1 MPVNNQPRSRIIL
14 AIFLAIFLIIFG
26 QLLHLQIFSS
36 AYKIQAE
43 NNAIYRKVV
52 YPDRGIIYD
61 HKKRAILENMIMYD
75 LVFTPSEIKGIDTA
89 SLCEILGIDTAEF
102 HKRVITAIIKNTTYK
117 PSVFEP
123 LLSAELFAR
132 LNENMYKFPGFVL
145 NERPIRSYPFDA
157 AGNVLGYLAEVD
169 SNFLK
174 KHKEEGYEIG
184 DYAGM
189 TGLERSYER
198 VLMGRRGVQRFVRD
212 NRSRI
217 QGSYENKVFDTA
229 AEAGKNLY
237 LSLDV
242 ELQQLG
248 EKLMNNKVGSIVA
261 INPKTGGILCMISS
275 PTYNPNMLTGS
286 QRSKNFSQLYT
297 DPRSPL
303 INRAVGGTYSPGSTF
318 KTIVGIA
325 ALTEGVIDEHMTTTC
340 TGAYYGCGR
349 KIGCLDPGTF
359 AIREAIAHSCNTF
372 FCITYR
378 KIIEDEKFHNSDLA
392 LNNFN
397 KYPHSFGFGSK
408 LGIDVPSEQAGL
420 IPEPARYDKLYGS
433 HWVSCNIISNAIGQG
448 EVSSTLLQLGNA
460 MSVLANK
467 GWYYTPHFVD
477 SIEGGDE
484 YHLLDSFK
492 IKHHTVNIPD
502 TVFEIVHDG
511 MQDVMEFGTGAAAQ
525 VPGIVVCGKTGTVE
539 NSYRGVKQKDHAFF
553 GAFAPRDNP
562 RIAIAVMCENAGK
575 GAQSAA
581 PIASLMIEKYL
592 KDSIPEDDRKALVES
607 ISNQNLIPQ
616 RMKDAM
622 YSMDS
627 LKEADSIQLLQRTKH
642 VADSIHK
649 KRISDST
656 LNTAAIDSSAKKQN
670 KNSKKTNTHLTQ
682 AFLLPDDKKYTRKN
696 INTAA

>member
-1 MPVNNQPRSRIIL
+1 MPVNNQSRSRIVL
-14 AIFLAIFLIIFG
+14 AIFLTMFLIVFV

-36 AYKIQAE
+36 SYRIQAE

-61 HKKRAILENMIMYD
+61 HNKRAILENTIMYD

-89 SLCEILGIDTAEF
+89 SLCGILGIDTAEF
-102 HKRVITAIIKNTTYK
+102 HKRVINAIKRNSIFK

-123 LLSAELFAR
+123 LLSPELLAR
-132 LNENMYKFPGFVL
+132 LNENMYKFPGFIL

-169 SNFLK
+169 SNFLR
-174 KHKEEGYEIG
+174 KHKEGGYEMG

-189 TGLERSYER
+189 TGLERNYEK
-198 VLMGRRGVQRFVRD
+198 VLMGRRGVERFVRD

-217 QGSYENKVFDTA
+217 QGPYENKAFDTA

-261 INPKTGGILCMISS
+261 MNPKTGGILCMVSS

-286 QRSKNFSQLYT
+286 GRSKHFGQLYS
-297 DPRSPL
+297 DPRLPL
-303 INRAVGGTYSPGSTF
+303 INRAVDATYSPGSTF

-325 ALTEGVIDEHMTTTC
+325 ALTEGVIDDKMTTTC
-340 TGAYYGCGR
+340 TGAYYGCNR
-349 KIGCLDPGTF
+349 RIGCLDPGTF

-378 KIIEDEKFHNSDLA
+378 KIIEDQKFHNSDSA
-392 LNNFN
+392 LTNFN
-397 KYPHSFGFGSK
+397 RYPHSFGFGSK
-408 LGIDVPSEQAGL
+408 LGIDVPSEQSGL
-420 IPEPARYDKLYGS
+420 IPQSARYDKLYGQ

-448 EVSSTLLQLGNA
+448 EVSTTLLQLGNA
-460 MSVLANK
+460 MAVIANK

-484 YHLLDSFK
+484 YHLLDPFK
-492 IKHHTVNIPD
+492 IKHRTVNIPD

-581 PIASLMIEKYL
+581 PIASLMIEQYL
-592 KDSIPEDDRKALVES
+592 KDSIPEQDRKDLVES
-607 ISNQNLIPQ
+607 IAKQNLIPQ

-622 YSMDS
+622 ETMDS
-627 LKEADSIQLLQRTKH
+627 LKAIDSLQSQERIKEIT
-642 VADSIHK
+642 DSIHAI
-649 KRISDST
+649 RERDSISVNGVDT
-656 LNTAAIDSSAKKQN
+656 SAKKPK
-670 KNSKKTNTHLTQ
+670 KNSRKIQARFTQ
-682 AFLLPDDKKYTRKN
+682 VAILPDDKKNSRKTPN
-696 INTAA
+696 AI